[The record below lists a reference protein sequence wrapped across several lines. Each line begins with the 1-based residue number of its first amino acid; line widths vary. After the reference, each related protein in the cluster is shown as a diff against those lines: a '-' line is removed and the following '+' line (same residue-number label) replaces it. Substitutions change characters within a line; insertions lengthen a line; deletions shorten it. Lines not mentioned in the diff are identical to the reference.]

1 LAAYNLSAFGCYGVT
16 SLVYPTISDS
26 IEIIIRKHIAGIKK
40 LRHPQYGD
48 NTTNT
53 TPEEEAAA
61 GVAVIMNNPVTE
73 NHFELQIKTLK
84 EAPRDPDK
92 LRELLKVKQK
102 GYEKATD
109 SEDIERLVTEIEM
122 LQFVLFL
129 VCRDK
134 RKKEDA

>member
-26 IEIIIRKHIAGIKK
+26 TTETIIRKHIAGIKK
-40 LRHPQYGD
+40 LLHPQYGD

-84 EAPRDPDK
+84 DAPRDPDK
-92 LRELLKVKQK
+92 LRELLKVKQ
-102 GYEKATD
+102 
-109 SEDIERLVTEIEM
+109 RV
-122 LQFVLFL
+122 
-129 VCRDK
+129 
-134 RKKEDA
+134 